1 MGKTQR
7 RWPWEDGGR
16 DRAVVPLSQGT
27 QVRRAGPRVSQ
38 RRRGPALPR
47 LQVSGFQK
55 GERINAWC
63 FKPPQVWQFV
73 MAAAGRDKRPQHQ
86 SPGQRGG
93 GEGQLLRGGGLELL
107 QRVRSRPG
115 RKVRELAPPVKD
127 TGTRK

>member
-1 MGKTQR
+1 MAV
-7 RWPWEDGGR
+7 GGR
-16 DRAVVPLSQGT
+16 RQGSGGG
-27 QVRRAGPRVSQ
+27 APKPRDTGTEGRSPVSQ

-73 MAAAGRDKRPQHQ
+73 MATAGRDKRPQHQ
-86 SPGQRGG
+86 SQGQRGG
-93 GEGQLLRGGGLELL
+93 GGGQLLRGGGLELL

-115 RKVRELAPPVKD
+115 RKVGELALPVKD